1 MPKIVEILPFDVQ
14 EQIMNSEIERSK
26 ANKTFD
32 IEDPEVLPIS
42 DAEVLEIV
50 KKLKTRDDLW
60 FHLKNATR
68 AHLLQIRLTIDSN
81 IKAMKIIE
89 LLKKTK

>member
-1 MPKIVEILPFDVQ
+1 MIKPLVPSNEFKSNVE
-14 EQIMNSEIERSK
+14 EN
-26 ANKTFD
+26 
-32 IEDPEVLPIS
+32 PEVLPIS

-50 KKLKTRDDLW
+50 QKLKTRDDLW

-81 IKAMKIIE
+81 IKAMKIID
-89 LLKKTK
+89 LLKETK